1 MTNVFS
7 ESAHLELVLG
17 VDWPAHDEN
26 RLDRHTSPADKVD
39 GRASR
44 LDARLAV
51 SFQSVEHGP
60 LQDSLLADLQNIR
73 RNGATVEVASEQ

>member
-1 MTNVFS
+1 MFLCV
-7 ESAHLELVLG
+7 HLELVLG

-26 RLDRHTSPADKVD
+26 RLDRLASPADKVD

-44 LDARLAV
+44 LNAHLPDTI
-51 SFQSVEHGP
+51 QSVEHGP

-73 RNGATVEVASEQ
+73 R